1 MSKYQELQAQI
12 KELQQEAEQV
22 RKAEMAGAKEQIY
35 AIMREYDL
43 APADILKSST
53 PAAKSGSKTPAPV
66 LFRGEPGETWSGRGR
81 APKWIAG
88 KDREKFRVQPE
99 SPGSHAQH

>member
-1 MSKYQELQAQI
+1 MSKYQELQARI

-43 APADILKSST
+43 APADILKSGT
-53 PAAKSGSKTPAPV
+53 PAAKASTKTTAPV
-66 LFRGEPGETWSGRGR
+66 AFWGNNGETWSGRGR
-81 APKWIAG
+81 APGWIAG
-88 KDREKFRVQPE
+88 KDREKFRTPPE
-99 SPGSHAQH
+99 AQSTHAPH